1 MKKTRILAISSDP
14 VMLRFLGQN
23 LSAGDYQ
30 LVTRQDSAE
39 ELRAELEAELPDC
52 IILDIMMPSLD
63 GIEVCLRLRQWC
75 LTPILMLSAW
85 GAGEGKVRGLNLGT
99 DSYLTEP
106 FGADELIVR
115 IKEALGRNL
124 RSAHPLSN
132 IRSGVPWER

>member
-1 MKKTRILAISSDP
+1 MKTRILAISSDP

-23 LSAGDYQ
+23 LSASDYQ
-30 LVTRQDSAE
+30 LITRQDGGE
-39 ELRAELEAELPDC
+39 ELRAELEAGLHDC

-75 LTPILMLSAW
+75 LTPIVMLSAW

-115 IKEALGRNL
+115 IKEALQRNL
-124 RSAHPLSN
+124 RSAQLLSN
-132 IRSGVPWER
+132 IRSGAPWER